1 MLRIPCNETH
11 RESLQLANTIL
22 MELKGIKVSI
32 KIILSNGRWPD
43 YAHNGKVPRRLTK
56 SLAT

>member
-1 MLRIPCNETH
+1 MRLTERVYN
-11 RESLQLANTIL
+11 SNTIL

-43 YAHNGKVPRRLTK
+43 DAHNGKVPRRLTK